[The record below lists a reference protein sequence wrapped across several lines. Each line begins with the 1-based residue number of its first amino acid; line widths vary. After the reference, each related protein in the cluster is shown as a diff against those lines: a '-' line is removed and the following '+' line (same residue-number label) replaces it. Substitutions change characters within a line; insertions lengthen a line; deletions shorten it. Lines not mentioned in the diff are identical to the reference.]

1 MLIKRGFG
9 RIAFYFFLR
18 EVYVFCTLIDTFIY
32 IHYNNKHLQHDMN
45 NSHLYT
51 TAHLFSREYFLEQ
64 ADSLMAST
72 WHELVHSAGITPS
85 DCHEF
90 LGEYGPKFKLATERS
105 NKRKTKKFAPIS
117 HHTIS
122 LIYEILMDFSIAR
135 QAISLVPFNGQG
147 SPAAAD
153 DYTIYID
160 EENLATFSDEAQ
172 RFVIAHEIAHY
183 IFKDHSLESALSNL
197 VDYKNKVQ
205 KKCMHTF
212 ARSTEFRAD
221 IHAML
226 KGEDYTKGAI
236 IFFNELIERY
246 GDDPCATHPKPSDR
260 LKIAQDMVLMYN
272 KQHVFAA
279 GLQVAV

>member
-1 MLIKRGFG
+1 
-9 RIAFYFFLR
+9 
-18 EVYVFCTLIDTFIY
+18 
-32 IHYNNKHLQHDMN
+32 
-45 NSHLYT
+45 
-51 TAHLFSREYFLEQ
+51 
-64 ADSLMAST
+64 MAST
-72 WHELVHSAGITPS
+72 WHQLVHNAGITPS
-85 DCHEF
+85 DCQDF

-117 HHTIS
+117 PNTIS
-122 LIYEILMDFSIAR
+122 LIHEILLDFTISC

-160 EENLATFSDEAQ
+160 EENLATFSYEAQ
-172 RFVIAHEIAHY
+172 RFVIAHEISHY
-183 IFKDHSLESALSNL
+183 TYKDHSLESALSNL

-226 KGEDYTKGAI
+226 KGEQYAKGAI

-246 GDDPCATHPKPSDR
+246 GDDACATHPRPSDR
-260 LKIAQDMVLMYN
+260 LKIAQDMARMYS
-272 KQHVFAA
+272 QQQQVS
-279 GLQVAV
+279 LRDMQVAI